1 MYLPEHFIEN
11 DATVLHDLIAE
22 FPLGMLVTLGS
33 NGLNANH
40 LPFLLDADRGQHGT
54 LLTHVARGN
63 QVWSDFSPE
72 HEALIT
78 FQGPSAYISPN
89 WYATKADTHRVVPTY
104 NYAVVHAYGHLVIH
118 DDEKWLLGFL
128 GRLTKRMEAPQ
139 SRPWKM
145 RDAPRDYLREMLGG
159 IVGIEIPINRIVGK
173 WKVSQNR
180 PAIDRESAANGLHAT
195 GEPDAVAMADLITST
210 ARRADSR
217 N

>member
-11 DATVLHDLIAE
+11 DAAVLHDLIAE

-33 NGLNANH
+33 SGLNANH
-40 LPFLLDADRGQHGT
+40 LPFMLDADRGEHGT
-54 LLTHVARGN
+54 LLTHVARDN
-63 QVWSDFSPE
+63 HVWSDFSPD
-72 HEALIT
+72 HEALLT

-128 GRLTKRMEAPQ
+128 GRLTKRMEASQ

-145 RDAPRDYLREMLGG
+145 RDAPRDYLRQMLGG

-180 PAIDRESAANGLHAT
+180 PPIDREGAVNGLHAT
-195 GEPDAVAMADLITST
+195 GERDAVAMADLIINTN
-210 ARRADSR
+210 RRADSR